1 MIRHLETTN
10 IGPTEHLEMQ
20 FAPRLNLMTGDNG
33 LGKSFLLDIIWWCM
47 TKFWPSELNRKLAGG
62 LMAYPTASETDAFI
76 TYELDSATKPVK
88 FTSQFDRNVQ
98 SWRKPKGR
106 PANPGIVFY
115 AMADGS
121 VSVWDSA
128 RNYWKNKSHED
139 PDKKVRGYVFS
150 ANDIWNGL
158 KRKTGTILCNGL
170 LQDWVLWQIRQNESW
185 IKLKAVLEVLSPSNE
200 EKLTPGPSTRVDLE
214 DAREIPTLIMP
225 YQQAVPI
232 IHLSSGMRRIIS
244 LAYLLIWCWEEHV
257 LYAKRTNSPLATS
270 ITFLFDESESHLHPK
285 WQRNLVPSL
294 LNVIKHLSSE
304 VTVQLILS
312 THSPLIMSS
321 VETIFDTTK
330 DAWFDLDLKNGH
342 VELAQ
347 KEFQKQGD
355 YSHWLT
361 SDAFDLPKS
370 YNIEAENII
379 RELSNMAR
387 QTSPSSEMIKRL
399 TSHAEAILP
408 EFDPYLKRWMDLVE
422 RKGWLK

>member
-47 TKFWPSELNRKLAGG
+47 TKFWPSELNKKLAGG

-139 PDKKVRGYVFS
+139 PDKKVHGYVFS

-170 LQDWVLWQIRQNESW
+170 LQDWVLWQIRQDESW

-257 LYAKRTNSPLATS
+257 LYAKRTNSPLASS